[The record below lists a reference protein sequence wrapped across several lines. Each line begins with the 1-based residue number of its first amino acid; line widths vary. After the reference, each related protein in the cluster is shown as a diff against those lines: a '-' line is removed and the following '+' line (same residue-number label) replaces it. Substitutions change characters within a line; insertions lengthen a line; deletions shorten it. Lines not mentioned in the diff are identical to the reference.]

1 MTALKIWTLSF
12 QLINKNP
19 LGFFYKNL
27 ILQLKNQIINYERF
41 SQ

>member
-1 MTALKIWTLSF
+1 MTALKIWILSF

-27 ILQLKNQIINYERF
+27 ILQQKNQIINYERF